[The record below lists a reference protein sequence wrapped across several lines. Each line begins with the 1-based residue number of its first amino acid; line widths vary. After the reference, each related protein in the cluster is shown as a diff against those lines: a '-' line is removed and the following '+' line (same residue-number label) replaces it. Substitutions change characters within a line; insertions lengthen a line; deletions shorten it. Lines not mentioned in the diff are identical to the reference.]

1 MKGTRKLHAVRS
13 TGHDYK
19 LETRKLS
26 CYCLNCLEEID
37 QCQNIDYC
45 HRWETQTLK
54 VLKSTRKQLENM
66 ETEQDSMEE
75 EDMEIDHLENTD
87 SNQQE
92 NRYSHYLQIK
102 NISNQG
108 CLQQSYF
115 QQRKESQSQYALD
128 KFLIL
133 MTKNFN

>member
-1 MKGTRKLHAVRS
+1 LKGTRKLHAVRS

-54 VLKSTRKQLENM
+54 VLKSTTRKQLENM
-66 ETEQDSMEE
+66 ETEQDTCSMEE
-75 EDMEIDHLENTD
+75 EDMEIDHLENTN

-92 NRYSHYLQIK
+92 NIEIDQENR
-102 NISNQG
+102 
-108 CLQQSYF
+108 
-115 QQRKESQSQYALD
+115 
-128 KFLIL
+128 
-133 MTKNFN
+133 

>member
-1 MKGTRKLHAVRS
+1 LKGTRKLHAMRS

-26 CYCLNCLEEID
+26 CYCLHCLEEID

-45 HRWETQTLK
+45 HRWETQTLN
-54 VLKSTRKQLENM
+54 VLKSTTRKQLENM

-92 NRYSHYLQIK
+92 NIEMDQENR
-102 NISNQG
+102 
-108 CLQQSYF
+108 
-115 QQRKESQSQYALD
+115 
-128 KFLIL
+128 
-133 MTKNFN
+133 

>member
-1 MKGTRKLHAVRS
+1 MRS

-45 HRWETQTLK
+45 EGHRWETQTLK
-54 VLKSTRKQLENM
+54 VLKSTTRQQLENM
-66 ETEQDSMEE
+66 ETEQDTCTCSMEE

-92 NRYSHYLQIK
+92 NIDSENTQPEKESLSTNKK
-102 NISNQG
+102 NISNQV

-115 QQRKESQSQYALD
+115 QQRKESQSQ
-128 KFLIL
+128 
-133 MTKNFN
+133 